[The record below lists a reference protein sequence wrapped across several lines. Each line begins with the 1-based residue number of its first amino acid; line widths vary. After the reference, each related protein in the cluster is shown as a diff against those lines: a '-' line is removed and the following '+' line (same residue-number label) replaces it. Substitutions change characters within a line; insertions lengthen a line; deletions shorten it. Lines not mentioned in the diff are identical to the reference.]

1 MDKDKVIKVLNAAL
15 EHEMSSM
22 VRYLHHSFI
31 VAGPERGPLVELFR
45 ARVNDSAQHAI
56 SLGDK
61 ITALGGHPS
70 VKITQIYEPGD
81 QTLTEMLKED
91 LEVEKEHVDL
101 YEDLLKEVGDNTAM
115 KVYLENFVCEEQQH
129 VDELAMYLRGA
140 E

>member
-1 MDKDKVIKVLNAAL
+1 MSMDKEKVIKVLNAAL

-31 VAGPERGPLVELFR
+31 VSGPERGPLVELFR

-70 VKITQIYEPGD
+70 VKITEIYEPGD
-81 QTLTEMLKED
+81 QTLVEMLKED
-91 LEVEKEHVDL
+91 LEVEQEHVDL
-101 YEDLLKEVGDNTAM
+101 YEDLLKDVKDNTPL
-115 KVYLENFVCEEQQH
+115 KVYLENFVVEEQ
-129 VDELAMYLRGA
+129 
-140 E
+140 